1 MGVGKHVLS
10 EKPVAENIEKAEDLI
25 QFYEDNRRL
34 EVNDAT
40 WSVAENFR
48 FLNTFEK
55 AREEIGKLGKVT
67 NFRVKVAANVKQGG
81 KYFETEWRKT
91 PQYQGGFLL
100 DGGVHFT
107 AGTRLLLGEENKP
120 ESLCAFSQ
128 LIQKHLPPVDTVN
141 SIWKCKSGVTGTVTI
156 SFGTTLSGDEYSIAC
171 EKGSVHV
178 SRDLVVVKQGE
189 ENEGKEERFELVD
202 KSAGVTPEVAAW
214 AEGIQKKQANPE
226 QNPRKAL
233 ADLELLEAMLKS
245 GEKDGERIKLTR
257 QV

>member
-1 MGVGKHVLS
+1 M
-10 EKPVAENIEKAEDLI
+10 AENIEKAEDLI

-67 NFRVKVAANVKQGG
+67 NFRVKVAANVKKGG

-156 SFGTTLSGDEYSIAC
+156 SFGTTFSGDEYSIAC

-189 ENEGKEERFELVD
+189 ENEGREERFELVD
-202 KSAGVTPEVAAW
+202 KSAGVAPELAAW
-214 AEGIQKKQANPE
+214 AEGMQKKQANPE